1 MKIKKQVSTRIY
13 HTWDKWECYPAGFY
27 ENQKEGKADEECKE
41 LYRSFL
47 SDLPRFRQ
55 ALQRVLSEWKNS
67 CEHYLTNEAMNRI
80 AWLGQASACIEM
92 GLPSKYRSGYFLL
105 TDEQQLSADNL
116 ALEYLNKWLSSHDR
130 SPVDLEGAGVK
141 TKVNLY

>member
-1 MKIKKQVSTRIY
+1 MKIKKQVSKRIY

-27 ENQKEGKADEECKE
+27 ENQKEGLTDEQCKWM
-41 LYRSFL
+41 YRDFL
-47 SDLPRFRQ
+47 SNLHRFGTAMQ
-55 ALQRVLSEWKNS
+55 EVLDKWKNS

-80 AWLGQASACIEM
+80 AWLGQSAACIAM

-105 TDEQQLSADNL
+105 TDYEQEEADKL
-116 ALEYLNKWLSSHDR
+116 ALKYLNKWLSEHGRTTVS
-130 SPVDLEGAGVK
+130 LEGAGVK